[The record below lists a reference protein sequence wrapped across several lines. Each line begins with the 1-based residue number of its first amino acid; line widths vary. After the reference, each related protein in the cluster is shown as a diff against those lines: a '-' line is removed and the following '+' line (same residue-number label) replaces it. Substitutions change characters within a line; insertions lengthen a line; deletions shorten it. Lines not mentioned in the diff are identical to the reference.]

1 MCILLSRASQAQHPP
16 VWLSSFAFTMHWSV
30 LPTSSFMSSSSAPFT
45 VKTTVH
51 LRQTDMHTLTN
62 TCTHACT
69 HTHTHRHTQAR
80 THTHTISKQ
89 FTIHQQQK
97 LSMQDIHEHK
107 TCFSHILRL
116 LSYFSDS
123 KFPWLNQLMWS
134 WGSHILPESTFH
146 SSLLQSNDWAW
157 LTVLGTE
164 HPTPLMFNTWAEG
177 GK

>member
-1 MCILLSRASQAQHPP
+1 MYSPVQSQSSTAPTCLVVFICLHHALVCASHILFHVFLLCTLHSQNNSTFKANRH
-16 VWLSSFAFTMHWSV
+16 AHTYKH
-30 LPTSSFMSSSSAPFT
+30 
-45 VKTTVH
+45 
-51 LRQTDMHTLTN
+51 MHT
-62 TCTHACT
+62 CM
-69 HTHTHRHTQAR
+69 HTHRHTQAH